1 MSEEKPERKHGEHDE
16 KEGEG
21 MQEKWRRDPISGL
34 VFGLILVLLGVV
46 FFLAAQ
52 DWISW
57 GDWWKHFIIGL
68 GVIFLIEVL
77 VRYTRP
83 AYRRPVFG
91 KLIAGLVLIC
101 VGVAFT
107 TGIGNWWPL
116 ILIVVGL
123 AILLNTWLRR
133 K

>member
-1 MSEEKPERKHGEHDE
+1 MSEEKPERRHDE
-16 KEGEG
+16 KEDEEK
-21 MQEKWRRDPISGL
+21 QEKWRRDPISGL
-34 VFGLILVLLGVV
+34 VFGLIVVLLGVV
-46 FFLAAQ
+46 FFLSAQ

-57 GDWWKHFIIGL
+57 GDWWKYFIIGL

-83 AYRRPVFG
+83 AYRRPIFG
-91 KLIAGLVLIC
+91 RLIAGLILIC
-101 VGVAFT
+101 VGLAF
-107 TGIGNWWPL
+107 IGGFGEWWPL

-123 AILLNTWLRR
+123 AILLNVLLRR

>member
-1 MSEEKPERKHGEHDE
+1 LPEEKPKHSHDE
-16 KEGEG
+16 KEDEE
-21 MQEKWRRDPISGL
+21 MQEKWRRDPISG
-34 VFGLILVLLGVV
+34 VFFGLILVLLGVV

-57 GDWWKHFIIGL
+57 GDWWKYFIIGL

-83 AYRRPVFG
+83 AYRRPISG
-91 KLIAGLVLIC
+91 RLIAGLVLIC
-101 VGVAFT
+101 IGAAFIG
-107 TGIGNWWPL
+107 GIGDWWPL
-116 ILIVVGL
+116 ILIIVGL
-123 AILLNTWLRR
+123 AILLNVWLRE

>member
-1 MSEEKPERKHGEHDE
+1 MSEEKPEHKERKRGE
-16 KEGEG
+16 KEDEG
-21 MQEKWRRDPISGL
+21 LQEKWRRDPISGL
-34 VFGLILVLLGVV
+34 SFGLILILLGVT

-52 DWISW
+52 DLISW
-57 GDWWKHFIIGL
+57 DDWWKYFIIGL

-77 VRYTRP
+77 VRYVKP

-91 KLIAGLVLIC
+91 RLIAGLILIA
-101 VGVAFT
+101 VGVAFI
-107 TGIGNWWPL
+107 GGLGNWWPL

-123 AILLNTWLRR
+123 AILFNFWFRR